1 MTIIEYT
8 PHSFGARIQHKREIR
23 RMTDRVM
30 PRTTTP
36 ALLAV
41 FVAVFVPLR
50 RLFRKLFN
58 GRK

>member
-1 MTIIEYT
+1 MKYLI
-8 PHSFGARIQHKREIR
+8 
-23 RMTDRVM
+23 
-30 PRTTTP
+30 
-36 ALLAV
+36 LLVV

>member
-1 MTIIEYT
+1 MKFII
-8 PHSFGARIQHKREIR
+8 A
-23 RMTDRVM
+23 
-30 PRTTTP
+30 
-36 ALLAV
+36 LAV

>member
-1 MTIIEYT
+1 MKYLT
-8 PHSFGARIQHKREIR
+8 
-23 RMTDRVM
+23 
-30 PRTTTP
+30 
-36 ALLAV
+36 LLAV